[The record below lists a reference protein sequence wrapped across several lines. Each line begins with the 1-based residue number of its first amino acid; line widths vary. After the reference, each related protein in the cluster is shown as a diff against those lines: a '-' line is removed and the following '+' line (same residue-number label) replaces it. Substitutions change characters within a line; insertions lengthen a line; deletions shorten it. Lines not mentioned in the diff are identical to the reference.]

1 METMEKI
8 THDLVTKSYEDHS
21 SHEKGLDTKT
31 MSNFTNFTRQF
42 TLQNRGDWLS
52 NLEFAFEGSPERYN
66 SEKKRIL
73 LTQKEDQHHEAF
85 ARQLEVLE
93 RNWDRGPEKLRA
105 EDYLTKLTDPLP
117 RKITEN
123 NRFIPPNRREI
134 IDLATHYWE
143 NDQDAKKRKFS
154 QMKDG
159 DKPSRSTQKKKSS
172 HPTSDKPRQNPMGSD
187 GKRTTC
193 KSLCPDNPCSGLSR
207 ESRKSWY
214 QHLADLSEEEKHHI
228 KHNWGAFVDWTLL
241 LISNSEQ
248 RLGDLQIELE
258 NKVQDKNQD
267 PVDFDQELSVLE
279 GYFEKRSEK
288 EKALFFYS
296 KLSKDLRQE
305 ISSHAIELP
314 NTRVKIVQTALH
326 HWRSNHWNTDKKR
339 KRSDGDDD
347 EDKSAKC

>member
-1 METMEKI
+1 MISFHKFDT
-8 THDLVTKSYEDHS
+8 DQVTTDIR
-21 SHEKGLDTKT
+21 
-31 MSNFTNFTRQF
+31 RQF
-42 TLQNRGDWLS
+42 NR
-52 NLEFAFEGSPERYN
+52 P
-66 SEKKRIL
+66 
-73 LTQKEDQHHEAF
+73 TQKEDQHPEAF

-207 ESRKSWY
+207 ESRY
-214 QHLADLSEEEKHHI
+214 RI
-228 KHNWGAFVDWTLL
+228 PYPGANCQNAPGNNPQVAEGANRAQEGPQQTL
-241 LISNSEQ
+241 
-248 RLGDLQIELE
+248 
-258 NKVQDKNQD
+258 
-267 PVDFDQELSVLE
+267 
-279 GYFEKRSEK
+279 
-288 EKALFFYS
+288 
-296 KLSKDLRQE
+296 
-305 ISSHAIELP
+305 
-314 NTRVKIVQTALH
+314 
-326 HWRSNHWNTDKKR
+326 
-339 KRSDGDDD
+339 
-347 EDKSAKC
+347 